1 LGVTAK
7 KLHGSTS
14 KPGFKLFARN
24 MKEISLLG
32 SGVMIL
38 TYEEEEEEETEDSMK
53 MMTIN

>member
-1 LGVTAK
+1 MGVTAK